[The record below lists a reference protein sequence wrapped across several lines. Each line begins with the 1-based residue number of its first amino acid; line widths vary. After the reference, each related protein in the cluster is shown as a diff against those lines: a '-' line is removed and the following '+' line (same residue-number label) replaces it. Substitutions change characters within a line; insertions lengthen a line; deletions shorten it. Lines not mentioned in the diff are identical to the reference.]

1 MPIPGDNGQPV
12 KEREAQEKRIE
23 EVAKHGADVVPDLK
37 KFTTEKTDFG
47 NIK

>member
-23 EVAKHGADVVPDLK
+23 EVAKYGADVVPDLK